1 MENPIDNERN
11 KHATL
16 QEDMEDFVRDLAYGV
31 VKLDWEIELRNFGDV
46 IPYWLHPNP
55 NMEMSDEQIKFR
67 NKWLENP
74 PNMQILIAYDYLKV
88 KEHIRERQGTKRVSY
103 TYFLTSK
110 AFDLLEKPSKRIRVF
125 ISYKRN
131 QSSALAL
138 LLEARLRL
146 RGVRDDHIFIDKS
159 IAVGELWEERIKREV
174 AACDY
179 FVALVAP
186 NTLDSINVKN
196 EIDWALAAN
205 KYVIPICHGGATADV
220 LPDYLQALNVYVV
233 KNESALDYEQGIGHV
248 LNELRFTT
256 Y

>member
-1 MENPIDNERN
+1 MENPIDNPRN
-11 KHATL
+11 PHATL
-16 QEDMEDFVRDLAYGV
+16 QEDVEDFIRDLAYGV
-31 VKLDWEIELRNFGDV
+31 VKLDWGFEHQGKKDIL
-46 IPYWLHPNP
+46 PYWASPRLA
-55 NMEMSDEQIKFR
+55 MDISDEKLSFR
-67 NKWLENP
+67 NKWQNNAPHVE
-74 PNMQILIAYDYLKV
+74 ILLAYDYL
-88 KEHIRERQGTKRVSY
+88 EQIESTKTSNTIPRY
-103 TYFLTSK
+103 KLTSK
-110 AFDLLEKPSKRIRVF
+110 AFDLLNRPAKRIRIF

-159 IAVGELWEERIKREV
+159 IAVGELWEERIKSEV

-179 FVALVAP
+179 FVALIAP
-186 NTLDSINVKN
+186 KTLDSINVKN

-233 KNESALDYEQGIGHV
+233 KDESALDYEQGISHV